1 MMSGVD
7 YREVLWGCQAD
18 VRLFYFNIIIA
29 CFCIVFYKV
38 LRFYSGCYQ
47 RFFVEIFVFLK
58 FIYIIVGCYLS
69 NFDVFCVFT
78 DGR

>member
-38 LRFYSGCYQ
+38 LRLFSACYQ
-47 RFFVEIFVFLK
+47 RFFCGDICFSEV
-58 FIYIIVGCYLS
+58 YLHHYRVL
-69 NFDVFCVFT
+69 FEQF
-78 DGR
+78 